1 MSSNLLHGFDFS
13 YDEINSNSMTIRLL
27 KFGGKEMNRNTIRN
41 ISVLILV
48 FLFSLGCANNYV
60 SKDQIRLWP
69 EIEPFE
75 NGYLKVSDIHEIY
88 YEICGN
94 PKGKP
99 VFVIHGG
106 PGAGCTPEMRRF
118 FNPEKFLIVLHDQ
131 RGAGKSRP
139 NAEIRENHTQNLV
152 EDIERLRRK
161 LKMGK
166 IILFGGSWGSTLSLA
181 YAETY
186 PDNISGMVLRG
197 IWLATKEEEENF
209 WNGMPKFFPEAY
221 ESLTNELPNS
231 ALPPNSYSVLELM
244 QSKNQVDRN
253 KYAKLV
259 SRYEYKVSGLNV
271 SEASL
276 DEYYGL
282 EKNMN
287 EIYTSN
293 FLEHYYA
300 SNGCFLEEGQLLRDT
315 YRIQNIQT
323 IIVNGR
329 YDVICPPIFA
339 YRLHKKLPAS
349 KLIIAEEAGHSRS
362 EKPIQRELLKAMVE
376 FE

>member
-1 MSSNLLHGFDFS
+1 
-13 YDEINSNSMTIRLL
+13 
-27 KFGGKEMNRNTIRN
+27 MNRNTIRN
-41 ISVLILV
+41 TNFLILI
-48 FLFSLGCANNYV
+48 FLLSLSCANNNA
-60 SKDQIRLWP
+60 SKDKIRLWP
-69 EIEPFE
+69 EIEPYE
-75 NGYLKVSDIHEIY
+75 SGYLKVSDIHEIY

-94 PKGKP
+94 PRGKP

-106 PGAGCTPEMRRF
+106 PGLGCTPDMRRF

-139 NAEIRENHTQNLV
+139 NAEIRENNTQNLV

-181 YAETY
+181 YAQTY
-186 PDNISGMVLRG
+186 PGNISGMVLRG

-209 WNGMPKFFPEAY
+209 WNGIPKFFPEKY

-231 ALPPNSYSVLELM
+231 ALPPSSQSVLKLI
-244 QSKNQVDRN
+244 QSKNQSDQN

-259 SRYEYKVSGLNV
+259 SRFEYKASVLNV
-271 SEASL
+271 SEEFL

-282 EKNMN
+282 EENMG
-287 EIYTSN
+287 EIYTSTLIE
-293 FLEHYYA
+293 FYYS
-300 SNGCFLEEGQLLRDT
+300 SNDAFLEEGQLLRDT
-315 YRIQNIQT
+315 CKIQNIPT

-329 YDVICPPIFA
+329 YDIVCPPIFA

-349 KLIIAEEAGHSRS
+349 KFIIAEEAGHSMN

>member
-1 MSSNLLHGFDFS
+1 
-13 YDEINSNSMTIRLL
+13 
-27 KFGGKEMNRNTIRN
+27 MNRNTIRN
-41 ISVLILV
+41 TSVLLLV
-48 FLFSLGCANNYV
+48 SLLSLSCANNNT
-60 SKDQIRLWP
+60 SKDGIRLWP
-69 EIEPFE
+69 KIEPYE
-75 NGYLKVSDIHEIY
+75 SGYLKVSDIHEIY

-94 PKGKP
+94 PRGKP

-106 PGAGCTPEMRRF
+106 PGVGCTPDMRRF

-131 RGAGKSRP
+131 RGSGKSRP
-139 NAEIRENHTQNLV
+139 NAEISENNTQNLV

-161 LKMGK
+161 LKLGK

-181 YAETY
+181 YAQTY

-197 IWLATKEEEENF
+197 IWLATKDEEEHF
-209 WNGMPKFFPEAY
+209 WNGIPKFFPEKY

-231 ALPPNSYSVLELM
+231 ALPPNSHSVLKLM
-244 QSKNQVDRN
+244 QSKNQSDRN

-259 SRYEYKVSGLNV
+259 SRFEYKASGLNF
-271 SEASL
+271 SEEFL

-282 EKNMN
+282 EENMG
-287 EIYTSN
+287 EIYTSTLIE
-293 FLEHYYA
+293 FYYS
-300 SNGCFLEEGQLLRDT
+300 SNDAFLEEGQLLRDT
-315 YRIQNIQT
+315 CKIQNIPT

-329 YDVICPPIFA
+329 YDVLCPPIFA

-349 KLIIAEEAGHSRS
+349 KLVIAEEAGHSMS